1 MAQKPFRGA
10 SLILIPA
17 FLFLAL
23 TTFVFW
29 MSPIGIGFSDGAEK
43 LRNPVFFNWFQV
55 VFWLGPIALIAGPF
69 ALLTT
74 DFSNQLEMKVIG
86 IVFAAIFL
94 LMFIQ
99 IGTLIYISG

>member
-10 SLILIPA
+10 SLILLPA

-29 MSPIGIGFSDGAEK
+29 MSPLGIGLSDGAEK
-43 LRNPVFFNWFQV
+43 LRNPVLFVWFQF
-55 VFWLGPIALIAGPF
+55 VFWLGPAALIGGPF
-69 ALLTT
+69 ALLTL
-74 DFSNQLEMKVIG
+74 DVAKRLEMKMIG
-86 IVFAAIFL
+86 IVFMAIFL

-99 IGTLIYISG
+99 VGTLIYISG